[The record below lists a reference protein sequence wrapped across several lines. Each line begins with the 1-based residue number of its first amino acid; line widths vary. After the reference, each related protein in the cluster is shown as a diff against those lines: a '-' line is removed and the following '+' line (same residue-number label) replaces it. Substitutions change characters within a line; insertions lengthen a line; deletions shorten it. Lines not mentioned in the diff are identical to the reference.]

1 VSLSVFTLDQ
11 FPTGLIA
18 VTGEEGTG
26 KTRLLRVLSGDLPA
40 TPGDVVLP
48 DARWLDLDL
57 PAAREQKPQQVWA
70 ELNEVCPR
78 WNVELQQDLVEALN
92 LRPHLEKSLSMLS
105 TGSRRKLAL
114 VGLLACGATVTCL
127 DQPYAA
133 LDSASIKV
141 LREFL
146 NDMSDH
152 PTRSWVIADYQADP
166 QLSWR
171 QVISLDQSVRSEAT
185 TPSRNLTK
193 EAP

>member
-1 VSLSVFTLDQ
+1 
-11 FPTGLIA
+11 
-18 VTGEEGTG
+18 
-26 KTRLLRVLSGDLPA
+26 
-40 TPGDVVLP
+40 
-48 DARWLDLDL
+48 
-57 PAAREQKPQQVWA
+57 
-70 ELNEVCPR
+70 
-78 WNVELQQDLVEALN
+78 